1 MIYFFVCGYVVG
13 SKTFKPNALD
23 LIDEI
28 FEKLT
33 TFSGQITFSG
43 LSLNS
48 ALNFFKETGKFLI
61 LAHLLIFC
69 IYLSICRK
77 CLWKKLMDVYLIM
90 KFIKM
95 RFEPPIIYLLGFITR
110 LPVTFGSKYVKHVVI
125 KFWLLRLSLRQWSK
139 VVFGQPSSS

>member
-1 MIYFFVCGYVVG
+1 MLYFFVCGYVVG
-13 SKTFKPNALD
+13 SKTFKPNALE

-33 TFSGQITFSG
+33 TFSGQTTFSG

-61 LAHLLIFC
+61 LAHLVIFC
-69 IYLSICRK
+69 IYLSICHK
-77 CLWKKLMDVYLIM
+77 CLWKKLMDVYMIM

-110 LPVTFGSKYVKHVVI
+110 LPVTFGSKTLKTQ
-125 KFWLLRLSLRQWSK
+125 WLMLGEWGWPLNNE
-139 VVFGQPSSS
+139 VAMGQPTSS